1 MKAANKNYKTTY
13 KGYEITFAGGIY
25 FSSSMVGRNLREIK
39 KKIRLKIA
47 EPKFEMLKDM
57 GIMLGDVVGG
67 KMWHDNNTGRWSW
80 NVSDFAKGF
89 SELNEFT
96 FNINN

>member
-25 FSSSMVGRNLREIK
+25 FSSSMVGRSLREIK

-47 EPKFEMLKDM
+47 ESKFQMLKDTT
-57 GIMLGDVVGG
+57 I
-67 KMWHDNNTGRWSW
+67 
-80 NVSDFAKGF
+80 
-89 SELNEFT
+89 
-96 FNINN
+96 